1 MIEHLNGITMI
12 MESFWTSSIINLDG
26 NSFTCIAFSATKR
39 MKPPC
44 IMELGVTFAE
54 KEVVQK

>member
-1 MIEHLNGITMI
+1 
-12 MESFWTSSIINLDG
+12 
-26 NSFTCIAFSATKR
+26 

-54 KEVVQK
+54 KEIQKAGAKIKEFKSKNLL

>member
-1 MIEHLNGITMI
+1 MI